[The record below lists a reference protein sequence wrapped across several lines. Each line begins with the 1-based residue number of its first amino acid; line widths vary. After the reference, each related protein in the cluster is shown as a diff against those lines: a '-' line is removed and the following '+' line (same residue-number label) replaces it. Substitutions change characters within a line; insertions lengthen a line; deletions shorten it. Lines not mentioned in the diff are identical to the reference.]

1 MHCYKVVRP
10 LTGLDR
16 GDYMAFTPE
25 DVLNKHFTATQF
37 RRGYDEQ
44 EVDDF
49 LDEIV
54 VELRRLSA
62 ESDDLSVQLKACQES
77 KGVPVGRGAMVSAAA
92 IGTSGR
98 AESTISNEK
107 NGRAPEPALANK
119 EDQLALS
126 EAAVAATAV
135 AERIA
140 RDKIAA
146 AKGSAEQAEKDAT
159 ARISKAKTDA
169 ELAEAQAAERVKA
182 AKDAKDAADK
192 ALKDAKDAREAADK
206 AIKDAKD
213 AADKAGRDAKDA
225 ADKSARSSLA
235 APAPALAVIAAPAVS
250 REQENAAAAG
260 VLALAQKLHEEYV
273 SEGQDTRQRLIN
285 EGQAHHDKVV
295 GEAAAKQAELLS
307 TGQAKHDEFLA
318 IGRSKHAEF
327 LSTGQ
332 AKHDSLIAE
341 ASARHEQ
348 MITEARER
356 STGMLAEAQQ
366 KKAAVLEALA
376 RERDMLEKKID
387 ELRTFERDYRARLK
401 SYLEG
406 QLQELDHV
414 GADKPNDGEGDRT
427 DGQQNG

>member
-1 MHCYKVVRP
+1 
-10 LTGLDR
+10 
-16 GDYMAFTPE
+16 MAFTPE

-62 ESDDLSVQLKACQES
+62 DNGDLGAQLKACQES
-77 KGVPVGRGAMVSAAA
+77 KGVSVARGAVVSAAA
-92 IGTSGR
+92 AGTAVR
-98 AESTISNEK
+98 AESTVPNDS
-107 NGRAPEPALANK
+107 NGRATGPAAARN
-119 EDQLALS
+119 DGQVALN

-146 AKGSAEQAEKDAT
+146 AKASAEQAEKDAA
-159 ARISKAKTDA
+159 ARISKAKADA
-169 ELAEAQAAERVKA
+169 EQAEAQAAERAKA
-182 AKDAKDAADK
+182 AKDAADKAARDAKDAADK
-192 ALKDAKDAREAADK
+192 AAKEAADN
-206 AIKDAKD
+206 ASKD
-213 AADKAGRDAKDA
+213 AADRNAK
-225 ADKSARSSLA
+225 SSLA
-235 APAPALAVIAAPAVS
+235 APAPAPAVAK
-250 REQENAAAAG
+250 EQEHTAAAG

-273 SEGQDTRQRLIN
+273 SEGQTTRERLIS

-307 TGQAKHDEFLA
+307 AGQAKHDQFLA
-318 IGRSKHAEF
+318 IGQSKHAEF

-366 KKAAVLEALA
+366 KKAAVLEALG
-376 RERDMLEKKID
+376 RERDLLEKKID

-401 SYLEG
+401 SYLEV
-406 QLQELDHV
+406 QLKELDHTGV
-414 GADKPNDGEGDRT
+414 DRAADGDGDAK

>member
-1 MHCYKVVRP
+1 
-10 LTGLDR
+10 
-16 GDYMAFTPE
+16 MAFTPE

-54 VELRRLSA
+54 VELRRLTA
-62 ESDDLSVQLKACQES
+62 DNDDLGVQLKACQES
-77 KGVPVGRGAMVSAAA
+77 KGVTVARGAMVSAAA
-92 IGTSGR
+92 VATGGR
-98 AESTISNEK
+98 AESTIASEK
-107 NGRAPEPALANK
+107 NGRVPEPAAIRTD
-119 EDQLALS
+119 EQQALS

-169 ELAEAQAAERVKA
+169 EQAEAQAAERVKA
-182 AKDAKDAADK
+182 AKEAADKAATEAKDAADQAIK
-192 ALKDAKDAREAADK
+192 AAKEAADK
-206 AIKDAKD
+206 AVKEAT
-213 AADKAGRDAKDA
+213 DA
-225 ADKSARSSLA
+225 ADKSAKSSFA
-235 APAPALAVIAAPAVS
+235 APAPAPAVAPAAVTAPVVS
-250 REQENAAAAG
+250 KEQENTAAAG
-260 VLALAQKLHEEYV
+260 VLALAQRLHEEYV
-273 SEGQDTRQRLIN
+273 SEGQDTRQRLIS

-295 GEAAAKQAELLS
+295 GEATAKHAELLS

-318 IGRSKHAEF
+318 VGRSKHAEF

-414 GADKPNDGEGDRT
+414 GADRANDVEGDGKN
-427 DGQQNG
+427 GQQNG

>member
-1 MHCYKVVRP
+1 
-10 LTGLDR
+10 
-16 GDYMAFTPE
+16 MAFTPE

-62 ESDDLSVQLKACQES
+62 DNDDLGGQLKACQES
-77 KGVPVGRGAMVSAAA
+77 KSVTVANRASVSAAA
-92 IGTSGR
+92 VGSPAR
-98 AESTISNEK
+98 VESTISND
-107 NGRAPEPALANK
+107 NGRAPEPAAARNG
-119 EDQLALS
+119 DQVAMS

-146 AKGSAEQAEKDAT
+146 AKVSAEQAEKEAAT
-159 ARISKAKTDA
+159 RISKAKADA
-169 ELAEAQAAERVKA
+169 EQAEAQAVERVKA
-182 AKDAKDAADK
+182 AKEAKDAADK
-192 ALKDAKDAREAADK
+192 AARE
-206 AIKDAKD
+206 AKD
-213 AADKAGRDAKDA
+213 AADKAAKSSIA
-225 ADKSARSSLA
+225 APAPVA
-235 APAPALAVIAAPAVS
+235 APAPAPAPAVAK
-250 REQENAAAAG
+250 EQEHNAAAG

-273 SEGQDTRQRLIN
+273 SEGQTTRERLIH
-285 EGQAHHDKVV
+285 EGQAHHDKMV
-295 GEAAAKQAELLS
+295 GEAAAKHAELLS
-307 TGQAKHDEFLA
+307 TGQAKHDQFLA
-318 IGRSKHAEF
+318 IGQSKHAEF

-366 KKAAVLEALA
+366 KKAVVLEALG
-376 RERDMLEKKID
+376 RERDLLEKKID

-406 QLQELDHV
+406 QLEELDHTGV
-414 GADKPNDGEGDRT
+414 DKAADGEGRFT
-427 DGQQNG
+427 DSGEQQDDGKGGQQNG

>member
-1 MHCYKVVRP
+1 
-10 LTGLDR
+10 
-16 GDYMAFTPE
+16 MAFTPE

-54 VELRRLSA
+54 VELRRLTSDN
-62 ESDDLSVQLKACQES
+62 DDLGVQLKACQENKS
-77 KGVPVGRGAMVSAAA
+77 VAVPRGAMVSAAVA
-92 IGTSGR
+92 GAGSR
-98 AESTISNEK
+98 AESTIASEK
-107 NGRAPEPALANK
+107 NGRAPERAAISRD
-119 EDQLALS
+119 EQLALS

-169 ELAEAQAAERVKA
+169 ELAEAQAVERVKA
-182 AKDAKDAADK
+182 AKQAK
-192 ALKDAKDAREAADK
+192 EAADK
-206 AIKDAKD
+206 AAKEAKEAADQAVQDAKE
-213 AADKAGRDAKDA
+213 AADKTIKEA
-225 ADKSARSSLA
+225 AAAAEKSAKSSSA
-235 APAPALAVIAAPAVS
+235 APAPAPAVVAPPVTAPVIS
-250 REQENAAAAG
+250 KEQENSTAAG

-273 SEGQDTRQRLIN
+273 SEGQDTRQRLIS

-295 GEAAAKQAELLS
+295 GEATAKHAELLS

-318 IGRSKHAEF
+318 IGRSKHSEL

-366 KKAAVLEALA
+366 KKAAVLDALA

-414 GADKPNDGEGDRT
+414 GADGANDGEGEGK

>member
-1 MHCYKVVRP
+1 
-10 LTGLDR
+10 
-16 GDYMAFTPE
+16 MAFTPE

-62 ESDDLSVQLKACQES
+62 DNDDLGVQLKACQES
-77 KGVPVGRGAMVSAAA
+77 KSVSVAKGASISAAA
-92 IGTSGR
+92 GSPLR
-98 AESTISNEK
+98 VESKISND
-107 NGRAPEPALANK
+107 NGRAPEPAAARNG
-119 EDQLALS
+119 EQVALS
-126 EAAVAATAV
+126 EAPVAATAV
-135 AERIA
+135 AERNA

-146 AKGSAEQAEKDAT
+146 AKTSAEQAEKESA

-169 ELAEAQAAERVKA
+169 EQAEAQALERVKA
-182 AKDAKDAADK
+182 AKDAADR
-192 ALKDAKDAREAADK
+192 AARE
-206 AIKDAKD
+206 AKD
-213 AADKAGRDAKDA
+213 AADKSVKEAMDAKDA
-225 ADKSARSSLA
+225 ADKSAKSSLA
-235 APAPALAVIAAPAVS
+235 APAPVPAAAPAPAPAVAK
-250 REQENAAAAG
+250 EQEHNAAAG

-273 SEGQDTRQRLIN
+273 SEGQTTRERLIH

-295 GEAAAKQAELLS
+295 GEAAAKHAELLS
-307 TGQAKHDEFLA
+307 TGQAKHDQFLA
-318 IGRSKHAEF
+318 IGQSKHAEF

-366 KKAAVLEALA
+366 KKAAVLEALG
-376 RERDMLEKKID
+376 RERDLLEKKID

-401 SYLEG
+401 SYLES
-406 QLQELDHV
+406 QLQELDHT
-414 GADKPNDGEGDRT
+414 GADKGADGKGRSTDSGDQQDDGRG
-427 DGQQNG
+427 GQQNG